1 MSTPSTSTGSRSFV
15 YISAADCFRPLIPS
29 RYIETK
35 RQAEF
40 GIMRKVDEKPESRII
55 PAFIRPGTSP
65 VPPVFTQADSRS
77 DVSSPYPP
85 HLYSTSLRIIPIS
98 GYTRYTPYTQH
109 IRFQVITRRSGRCT
123 AYPPPARRSRRRG
136 NHQSHHRGK
145 RGRRGC
151 RYHA

>member
-65 VPPVFTQADSRS
+65 LPPVFTQANSRS
-77 DVSSPYPP
+77 DVPSPYPP
-85 HLYSTSLRIIPIS
+85 YIYPTCFRLVLVGRNS
-98 GYTRYTPYTQH
+98 RYTPHTQH
-109 IRFQVITRRSGRCT
+109 LCFQVITRRSGRCT
-123 AYPPPARRSRRRG
+123 AYPPTARRSRRRG